1 MKRIDRYIARNV
13 TAGTLV
19 VLLVIVSLDFLFSF
33 IDESQDSGKGGYT
46 TWLALLYVVLTT
58 PYSAY
63 QAFPFATLIGSL
75 VGLGGLAARSELVVM
90 RGTGMSALA
99 IARPMVLTGLMLA
112 LVAMGIGEWLAPRT
126 NRLATE
132 LQANAM
138 GRSLSAGR
146 ESGFWARDGKRY
158 VHARQVPE
166 ADVLEDIQI
175 YAFHGTRLEYIMTA
189 YRAHYED
196 EGVWVLQAPVTTKF
210 AADGSIDVSR
220 AARLRYRSE
229 LKPDMLDVVVVEPE
243 VLPIT
248 ELWTYSRYLEHN
260 ELDSSRYRLAFW
272 VKVSTPLA
280 TVTMLLLTVPL
291 VFGSLRSA
299 NMGQR
304 IFIGVLIGIAF
315 FLLNRLLNR
324 AAMVFG
330 LPPLASALGPT
341 VLFLGIALAGLARL
355 SHRSV

>member
-1 MKRIDRYIARNV
+1 MKLIDRYIARNV
-13 TAGTLV
+13 TAGTLI
-19 VLLVIVSLDFLFSF
+19 VLSVIVSLDLLFNFLK
-33 IDESQDSGKGGYT
+33 ESQDSGQGNYT
-46 TWLALLYVVLTT
+46 VWLALLYVLLTT

-75 VGLGGLAARSELVVM
+75 IGLGGLAARSELVVM
-90 RGTGMSALA
+90 RGTGMSALT
-99 IARPMVLTGLMLA
+99 IARPLVVAGLLLA

-126 NRLATE
+126 DRLATE
-132 LQANAM
+132 LQTRAVG
-138 GRSLSAGR
+138 GRLSVGS
-146 ESGFWARDGKRY
+146 ESGFWARDGDRY
-158 VHARQVPE
+158 LHARQVPE
-166 ADVLEDIQI
+166 PNVLEDLKI
-175 YAFHGTRLEYIMTA
+175 YVFQGVRLDRIVTA
-189 YRAHYED
+189 WRARYER
-196 EGVWVLQAPVTTKF
+196 GVWVLLAPVTTDF
-210 AADGSIDVSR
+210 ALDGSVRVSR
-220 AARLRYRSE
+220 AARARYRSE

-243 VLPIT
+243 VLPVT
-248 ELWTYSRYLEHN
+248 QLWTYTRYLEQN
-260 ELDSSRYRLAFW
+260 GLDSSRYRLAFW
-272 VKVSTPLA
+272 VKVATPLA

-341 VLFLGIALAGLARL
+341 VLFLGIALGSLVRL
-355 SHRSV
+355 SRRSV

>member
-1 MKRIDRYIARNV
+1 MRRIDRYIARNV

-33 IDESQDSGKGGYT
+33 IDESQDSGQGGYT
-46 TWLALLYVVLTT
+46 TWLALIYVVLTT

-99 IARPMVLTGLMLA
+99 IARPMVLTGLVLA

-138 GRSLSAGR
+138 GGSLSAGG

-175 YAFHGTRLEYIMTA
+175 YAFQGARLEYIMTA
-189 YRAHYED
+189 YRAQYD
-196 EGVWVLQAPVTTKF
+196 DGVWVLRAPVTTKF
-210 AADGSIDVSR
+210 AAGGTIEVSR
-220 AARLRYRSE
+220 AASVRYRSE

-243 VLPIT
+243 VLPLT
-248 ELWTYSRYLEHN
+248 ELWTYSRYLENN

-304 IFIGVLIGIAF
+304 IFIGVLIGIAY

-341 VLFLGIALAGLARL
+341 VLFLGVALAGLMRL
-355 SHRSV
+355 SRRSV

>member
-1 MKRIDRYIARNV
+1 MRRIDRYIARNV

-33 IDESQDSGKGGYT
+33 IEESQDSGQGDYT

-75 VGLGGLAARSELVVM
+75 VGLGGMAARSELVVM

-138 GRSLSAGR
+138 GGSLSAGG

-166 ADVLEDIQI
+166 ADILEDIQI
-175 YAFHGTRLEYIMTA
+175 YAFQGARLEHITTA
-189 YRAHYED
+189 YRAHYD
-196 EGVWVLQAPVTTKF
+196 DGVWVLRAPVTTKF
-210 AADGSIDVSR
+210 AADGSIEVSR
-220 AARLRYRSE
+220 PASVRYRSE

-243 VLPIT
+243 VLPLT

-304 IFIGVLIGIAF
+304 IFIGVLIGIAY

-341 VLFLGIALAGLARL
+341 VLFLAIALAGLIRL

>member
-1 MKRIDRYIARNV
+1 MKLIDRYIARNV
-13 TAGTLV
+13 TAGALI
-19 VLLVIVSLDFLFSF
+19 VLLVIVSLDLLFSF
-33 IDESQDSGKGGYT
+33 LKESQDSGQGGYT
-46 TWLALLYVVLTT
+46 VWLALLYVLLTT

-75 VGLGGLAARSELVVM
+75 IGLGGLAARSELVVM
-90 RGTGMSALA
+90 RGTGMSALT
-99 IARPMVLTGLMLA
+99 IARPLVVAGLSLA

-126 NRLATE
+126 DRLATE
-132 LQANAM
+132 LQTRAIG
-138 GRSLSAGR
+138 GRLSAGG
-146 ESGFWARDGKRY
+146 ESGFWARDGDRY

-166 ADVLEDIQI
+166 ADVLEDLQI
-175 YAFHGTRLEYIMTA
+175 YAFQGVRLDQIITA
-189 YRAHYED
+189 WRAHYEQ
-196 EGVWVLQAPVTTKF
+196 GVWVLRAPVTTDF
-210 AADGSIDVSR
+210 AADGSVHVSR
-220 AARLRYRSE
+220 AASARYRSE

-248 ELWTYSRYLEHN
+248 QLWTYARYLEQN
-260 ELDSSRYRLAFW
+260 GLDSSRYRLAFW
-272 VKVSTPLA
+272 VKVATPLA

-341 VLFLGIALAGLARL
+341 VLFLAIALGSLVRL
-355 SHRSV
+355 SRRSV